1 MVLKTGAA
9 EHEPLAGGLSSPPC
23 LKKDVK
29 GGGGEVKGA
38 IQEHKN
44 PEQKQKRGWRWM
56 DRLKNHVTQQS
67 RKNK

>member
-9 EHEPLAGGLSSPPC
+9 EHEPLARGLSSPPC

-29 GGGGEVKGA
+29 GGGGEEKGA

-44 PEQKQKRGWRWM
+44 PEQKQKSGW
-56 DRLKNHVTQQS
+56 H
-67 RKNK
+67 